1 MCLWKEQKRKHD
13 KKKAPARE
21 SDKQQ
26 MQAPNMGEIKK
37 RRSQRWKVS
46 TMGGRGGKKL
56 CNRNGAEDWR
66 KKKQPCFCKYAKPV
80 RVTVNHSVLLNI
92 LTAKDEQE
100 SRAHR

>member
-1 MCLWKEQKRKHD
+1 MI
-13 KKKAPARE
+13 KKAPARE

-37 RRSQRWKVS
+37 RRSQRWKVT

-92 LTAKDEQE
+92 LTVKDEQE